1 MSTRLNLLPWREIRQ
16 REQDRQLLTM
26 AIGAWLLM
34 GVVVF
39 YAHVHVTSLVESQN
53 RRNEFLQQEIVKL
66 DKKIKEISELKKQR
80 QALIAR
86 MNVIFRLQGDRTQI
100 VHVFDEVV
108 RKLPEGVYLT
118 SMKQNKT
125 GLALKGVAQSNACVS
140 ALMRNLSSSEWF
152 VDPELEVINVKDKK
166 GNRVSEFSLKV
177 KLKQKQKDTA

>member
-26 AIGAWLLM
+26 AIGAWVLM
-34 GVVVF
+34 GVVGF

-125 GLALKGVAQSNACVS
+125 GLALKGVAQSNARVS